1 MISQSRT
8 RTTDK
13 RYYGIAEGIVTD
25 VNDPQKE
32 GRIKVKFP
40 WFDDQMESEW
50 CRVRQYFAGDGHGA
64 FFIPEVDAEVLVAF
78 VHGDMRLPI
87 IIGGLYNGVDKPP
100 ADHPRIR
107 RIQSVRGHRITF
119 IDATESGGSKG
130 ALVIEDA
137 HGNTI
142 TMSNGKI
149 MIKSVGVLEIEAP
162 TVTLQGPNAAWR
174 RVVSPNNNP
183 I

>member
-64 FFIPEVDAEVLVAF
+64 FFIPEVDAETPAEADGV
-78 VHGDMRLPI
+78 
-87 IIGGLYNGVDKPP
+87 GGK
-100 ADHPRIR
+100 HR
-107 RIQSVRGHRITF
+107 RHLREEELLIDRRSTRG
-119 IDATESGGSKG
+119 
-130 ALVIEDA
+130 
-137 HGNTI
+137 
-142 TMSNGKI
+142 
-149 MIKSVGVLEIEAP
+149 
-162 TVTLQGPNAAWR
+162 
-174 RVVSPNNNP
+174 
-183 I
+183 